1 MRQNFALL
9 SVWLAVHLFVRLLV
23 EYGLETQQRT
33 AISAARKIHHSCQEA
48 HIVTALGL
56 AIFSFH
62 LDINQYVAGTIVEHV
77 LASVKNVSF
86 RQC

>member
-1 MRQNFALL
+1 MALKL
-9 SVWLAVHLFVRLLV
+9 NN
-23 EYGLETQQRT
+23 EQQYQQLE
-33 AISAARKIHHSCQEA
+33 KIYHSCQEA